1 MATDAR
7 DTGLLALR
15 LGVGAALTAHG
26 AQKLF
31 GLFGGHGLD
40 GAGKFFD
47 SIGFRPGKLNAL
59 AAGLGEAGGG
69 LLLAAGLAT
78 PAAGAAAAGTMVVA
92 SSMHRDK
99 GFFAQNGGYE
109 YPAVLGL
116 VAASLA
122 LGGPGELSLDAV
134 LSHRTNQPWMR
145 LLALASIA
153 PAAAI
158 VFQRR
163 KAALATTPVAAPST
177 PSKDA
182 EVAGTAESPGA

>member
-7 DTGLLALR
+7 DAGLLALR
-15 LGVGAALTAHG
+15 LGVGAALAAHG

-31 GLFGGHGLD
+31 GVFGGHGID
-40 GAGKFFD
+40 GTGAFFD
-47 SIGFRPGKLNAL
+47 SIGFRPGKLNAW

-69 LLLAAGLAT
+69 VLLAVGLAT

-92 SSMHRDK
+92 ASMHRDK
-99 GFFAQNGGYE
+99 GFFAQDGGYE

-134 LSHRTNQPWMR
+134 LGHRVNQPWMR

-153 PAAAI
+153 PAAAL
-158 VFQRR
+158 VFRRR
-163 KAALATTPVAAPST
+163 KAALAATPVTAPSN
-177 PSKDA
+177 SGEDA
-182 EVAGTAESPGA
+182 AVAAAAESPGA

>member
-7 DTGLLALR
+7 DAGLLALR
-15 LGVGAALTAHG
+15 IGVGGALIAHG

-31 GLFGGHGLD
+31 GFFGGHGLD
-40 GAGKFFD
+40 GTGAFFD

-99 GFFAQNGGYE
+99 GFFAQDGGYE

-122 LGGPGELSLDAV
+122 LGGPGQLSLDAA
-134 LSHRTNQPWMR
+134 LGHRVNRPWMR
-145 LLALASIA
+145 LAALASIA
-153 PAAAI
+153 PAAAL
-158 VFQRR
+158 VFRRR
-163 KAALATTPVAAPST
+163 KAALAATPAAPSS
-177 PSKDA
+177 PADDA
-182 EVAGTAESPGA
+182 EVAGTAEAPGA